1 MTKCKDINDKE
12 GNFKR
17 SREKKVHHLQKH
29 VTQIDTGLISKTEF
43 KVLMESSKVIKLYQK
58 QFRTTIL
65 DNTKISG
72 WR

>member
-1 MTKCKDINDKE
+1 MI
-12 GNFKR
+12 KR
-17 SREKKVHHLQKH
+17 EIFEDLEEKKAHHLQKH
-29 VTQIDTGLISKTEF
+29 VTQIDTGLLISKTEF
-43 KVLMESSKVIKLYQK
+43 KILMESSKATKLCQK

>member
-1 MTKCKDINDKE
+1 MTKREILKDLE
-12 GNFKR
+12 
-17 SREKKVHHLQKH
+17 EKKVHHLQKH